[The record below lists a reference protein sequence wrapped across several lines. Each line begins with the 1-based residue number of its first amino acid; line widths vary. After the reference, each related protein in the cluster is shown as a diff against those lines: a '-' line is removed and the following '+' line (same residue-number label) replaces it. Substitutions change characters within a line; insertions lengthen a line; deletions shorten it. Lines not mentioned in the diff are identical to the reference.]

1 MKTTSFFAALAIALS
16 VASSSCNQADK
27 HSSAEPTYSQGVGQL
42 RSSDE
47 SDYAAKSEG
56 TAFNANATSDEES
69 MPSSSAASYA
79 PEGMAFVRTADLK
92 FRVKNVKK
100 ASEYVEALAIKFG
113 GFTEYTHMASSQV
126 YRNEVP
132 MSRDSLLEITNY
144 ELSNQITIRVPNI
157 MLDTVLRSMGQLV
170 DFLDYRTITANNVT
184 LQLKAARLARD
195 RAARAQGKIQNAKDG
210 NTIKG
215 SNADNDNQMDAD
227 IAELTQD
234 GLTSDIELSKVTLY
248 IYQRPQAQ
256 KQMLANP
263 EDISEYSPG
272 FFAKMGESLKIG
284 FEGLSA
290 VFWFFLECWPLCL
303 IVGAVVV
310 FFVSRTKQQPA
321 APSGDS
327 TTV

>member
-1 MKTTSFFAALAIALS
+1 MKTTSFTAVLAIALS
-16 VASSSCNQADK
+16 VASSSCNQSDK
-27 HSSAEPTYSQGVGQL
+27 HSSAEPTYSHGEGQM
-42 RSSDE
+42 RSADE
-47 SDYAAKSEG
+47 SDYAAKSESP
-56 TAFNANATSDEES
+56 TNHSQEESDEAS
-69 MPSSSAASYA
+69 IPSSSAASYA
-79 PEGMAFVRTADLK
+79 PKGMAFVRTADLK

-195 RAARAQGKIQNAKDG
+195 RAARAQGKIQTAKDG

-215 SNADNDNQMDAD
+215 SNADSDNQIDAD
-227 IAELTQD
+227 IAELTHD
-234 GLTSDIELSKVTLY
+234 GLTSDIELSKITLY

-272 FFAKMGESLKIG
+272 FFAKMGESLNIG
-284 FEGLSA
+284 FESLCGM
-290 VFWFFLECWPLCL
+290 FWYLLECWPLCL
-303 IVGAVVV
+303 IVGLVVA
-310 FFVSRTKQQPA
+310 FFIRRRKQQQPA
-321 APSGDS
+321 ASDHS